1 MDFWAIYIPIP
12 LALAVIA
19 TLGYLFGR
27 RRRSDDFGLMHQSRR
42 ELRRAQHVAA
52 ALEKIAW
59 RVRKNLAKH
68 RASID
73 RFKERVARL
82 NPDRQE
88 AIWKELRRE
97 AEEMLKPTSQLASQM
112 AVAYDEIRQ
121 QTANLMTFM
130 EVRTDPLTGV
140 HNRRG
145 LDETLSAQFAMM
157 TRYESTFAIAFFDID
172 HFKQVNDQQ
181 GHLHGDRILQD
192 LAKLLDDSVR
202 ETDVVARYGGEEF
215 VVVMPQTD
223 LEGAVTFAERLRSM
237 VEQEML
243 VTVSGGVTVAL
254 DGDTHESLFDRA
266 DGALYHAK
274 ASGRNRVFCHTG
286 EQVQPVCTEFA
297 EPAV

>member
-1 MDFWAIYIPIP
+1 
-12 LALAVIA
+12 
-19 TLGYLFGR
+19 
-27 RRRSDDFGLMHQSRR
+27 
-42 ELRRAQHVAA
+42 
-52 ALEKIAW
+52 
-59 RVRKNLAKH
+59 
-68 RASID
+68 
-73 RFKERVARL
+73 
-82 NPDRQE
+82 
-88 AIWKELRRE
+88 
-97 AEEMLKPTSQLASQM
+97 
-112 AVAYDEIRQ
+112 
-121 QTANLMTFM
+121 
-130 EVRTDPLTGV
+130 
-140 HNRRG
+140 
-145 LDETLSAQFAMM
+145 
-157 TRYESTFAIAFFDID
+157 
-172 HFKQVNDQQ
+172 
-181 GHLHGDRILQD
+181 LQD

-237 VEQEML
+237 VEQEMP